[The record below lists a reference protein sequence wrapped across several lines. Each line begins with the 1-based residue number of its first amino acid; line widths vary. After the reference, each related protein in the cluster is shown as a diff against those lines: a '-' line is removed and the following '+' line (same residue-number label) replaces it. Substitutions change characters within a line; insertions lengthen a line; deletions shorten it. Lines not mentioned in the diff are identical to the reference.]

1 MKDVLIALAGNQNC
15 GKTTLFNALTGSNQ
29 HVGNFPG
36 VTVEKKE
43 GRIRNEPQ
51 MSLVDLPG
59 IYSLSPYTSEEV
71 VTRDFILNEHPD
83 VIINIIDATNI
94 ERNLYLSLQL
104 MELERPMVIALNMMD
119 EVSRSGNHIDVG
131 KLSSL
136 LQVPIV
142 PISASHR
149 DGLADLLDAVKEVL
163 VHPRTANMDFC
174 KGAVHRAIHSI
185 MHIIEDHT
193 QQQGVPKRFAA
204 SRLVEGDELIQK
216 RLSIHASD
224 LHIIDHIVRQMEEEV
239 DTDREAAMADMRYT
253 FIEEL
258 VAQCVTKRNETREQI
273 RSQKLD
279 RWLTHKY
286 LGIPIFL
293 CIMLFIFYLTFVP
306 IGGTLQSLLES
317 LIDQGIA
324 WLDQFLSASEVSPWL
339 HDLLIEGVCAG
350 VGSVL
355 SFLPLIVILFFFL
368 SLLEDSGYMARVAYI
383 MDKALRKIGLS
394 GKSFVPMLIGFGC
407 SVPAIMASRT
417 LSSDRDRKMTII
429 LTPFMSC
436 SAKLPIYGMI
446 TATFFTHSSA
456 LVMMSVYLL
465 GIAVAILS
473 GLIMKKT
480 MFSGNPIPFVME
492 LPAYRIPSL
501 QSVLLHMWEKAKDFL
516 HKAFTIILGA
526 TIIIWFLQSYDFSFH
541 GVSDASQSMLAQIGN
556 LLAPLFEPLGF
567 GDWRASSA
575 LITGITAKESVVST
589 LSILTNASSDAGL
602 SAALMT
608 MFTPAAAYAFLCFT
622 VLYMPCVAAFAATKR
637 ELGSWKQALGA
648 VLFQT
653 AVAYAVA
660 FFVYQI
666 GSVLL

>member
-446 TATFFTHSSA
+446 TAAFFTHSSA

-575 LITGITAKESVVST
+575 LITGVTAKESVVST

-637 ELGSWKQALGA
+637 ELGSLKQALGA

>member
-163 VHPRTANMDFC
+163 VHPRTANLDFC

-306 IGGTLQSLLES
+306 IGGTFQSLLES

-446 TATFFTHSSA
+446 TAAFFTHSSA

>member
-446 TATFFTHSSA
+446 TAAFFTHSSA

-637 ELGSWKQALGA
+637 ELGSLKQALGA

>member
-446 TATFFTHSSA
+446 TAAFFTHSSA

>member
-163 VHPRTANMDFC
+163 VHPRTANLDFC

-446 TATFFTHSSA
+446 TAAFFTHSSA

-622 VLYMPCVAAFAATKR
+622 VLYIPCVAAFAATKR
-637 ELGSWKQALGA
+637 ELGSLKQALGA